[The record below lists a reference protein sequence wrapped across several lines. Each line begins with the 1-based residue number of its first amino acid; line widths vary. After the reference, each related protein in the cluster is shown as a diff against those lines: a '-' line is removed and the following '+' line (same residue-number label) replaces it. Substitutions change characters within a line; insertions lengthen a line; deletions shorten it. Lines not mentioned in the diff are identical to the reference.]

1 MRGSRHEGEPHYRR
15 RSGRRD
21 RRYGF
26 CPGHLIPHELAESKA
41 ALQVGETKAEK
52 RFRVAVI
59 DTNVVSHS
67 RKLLLSG
74 RTEADRKVVTFA
86 RTNGMLQ
93 ELRVR
98 RGSHVKKGDIIA
110 ILSDDAREAQVLQ
123 AKAMLDQRGVELE
136 AKRRLLLTNAIP
148 RLELNMLEAQYK
160 AAEAALATAEAE
172 RDRGII
178 TAPWDG
184 VITEISE
191 VGTSAFAFAGKEIAQ
206 IVGLDPMLAV
216 VEVSERK
223 VASVKVGDTAEVKL
237 VSGQTREGRI
247 RYVSKSAAP
256 ATRTYRVEV
265 ELPNADGVIPDGITA
280 EVTHSACRRCRR
292 RGCRARRW
300 WFRPTG
306 DIGVRTVDA
315 QSKVGFVA
323 ATVVED
329 DQRSMWLTGVP
340 DGARVIVQGQDFVRE
355 GNLVEP
361 VAAPAAQA
369 AQR

>member
-1 MRGSRHEGEPHYRR
+1 MKASRITAVGLVAAAGLWIL
-15 RSGRRD
+15 S
-21 RRYGF
+21 
-26 CPGHLIPHELAESKA
+26 GHLIPHESGESKA
-41 ALQVGETKAEK
+41 ALRIGETKAEK
-52 RFRVAVI
+52 RFRVAMI
-59 DTNVVSHS
+59 ETNVVSHS
-67 RKLLLSG
+67 RKLMLSG
-74 RTEADRKVVTFA
+74 RTEADRKVVVFA

-98 RGSHVKKGDIIA
+98 RGAHVKKGDIIA
-110 ILSDDAREAQVLQ
+110 ILSDDAREAQVMQ
-123 AKAMLDQRGVELE
+123 AKALFEQRTAELE
-136 AKRRLLLTNAIP
+136 AKRRLLATFAIAK
-148 RLELNMLEAQYK
+148 LELNVLEAQHK

-172 RDRGII
+172 RERGII

-184 VITEISE
+184 VITEVSE

-223 VASVKVGDTAEVKL
+223 VANVKVGDMAEVKL
-237 VSGQTREGRI
+237 VSGPVRSGRI
-247 RYVSKSAAP
+247 RYVSKSAVP

-265 ELPNADGVIPDGITA
+265 ELPNADNVIPDGITA
-280 EVTHSACRRCRR
+280 EVIIPLQPLPATRVPRSALVVSSS
-292 RGCRARRW
+292 
-300 WFRPTG
+300 G

-315 QSKVGFVA
+315 ESKVGFVS
-323 ATVVED
+323 ATIVED
-329 DQRSMWLTGVP
+329 DQKFMWLTGLP

-361 VAAPAAQA
+361 VAAPVAAEQ

>member
-1 MRGSRHEGEPHYRR
+1 MKASRVTAVGLVAVTAVWIL
-15 RSGRRD
+15 SG
-21 RRYGF
+21 Y
-26 CPGHLIPHELAESKA
+26 LLPHESAESKA
-41 ALQVGETKAEK
+41 ALQVRETKTEK

-110 ILSDDAREAQVLQ
+110 ILSDDAREAQVMQ
-123 AKAMLDQRGVELE
+123 AKALVDQRAVELE
-136 AKRRLLLTNAIP
+136 AKRRLVQTNAIP
-148 RLELNMLEAQYK
+148 RLDLNLMEAQHK

-178 TAPWDG
+178 TAPWEG

-191 VGTSAFAFAGKEIAQ
+191 VGTSAFAFTGKEIAQ

-256 ATRTYRVEV
+256 TTRTYRVEV
-265 ELPNADGVIPDGITA
+265 ELPNADSVIPDGITA
-280 EVTHSACRRCRR
+280 EVSIPLAPVPATRVPRSALVVSS
-292 RGCRARRW
+292 
-300 WFRPTG
+300 TG

-315 QSKVGFVA
+315 ESKVGFVM

-329 DQRSMWLTGVP
+329 DQGSMWLTGVP

-361 VAAPAAQA
+361 VAASGQA

>member
-1 MRGSRHEGEPHYRR
+1 M
-15 RSGRRD
+15 
-21 RRYGF
+21 
-26 CPGHLIPHELAESKA
+26 
-41 ALQVGETKAEK
+41 
-52 RFRVAVI
+52 
-59 DTNVVSHS
+59 
-67 RKLLLSG
+67 
-74 RTEADRKVVTFA
+74 TFA

-123 AKAMLDQRGVELE
+123 AKALVDQRAVELE

-148 RLELNMLEAQYK
+148 RLDLNLLEAQYK

-178 TAPWDG
+178 TAPWEG

-237 VSGQTREGRI
+237 VSGQTRAGRI
-247 RYVSKSAAP
+247 RYVSQSAAP

-280 EVTHSACRRCRR
+280 EVSIPLAPMPATRVPRSALVVSS
-292 RGCRARRW
+292 
-300 WFRPTG
+300 TG
-306 DIGVRTVDA
+306 DIGVRLVDA
-315 QSKVGFVA
+315 ESKVGFVN
-323 ATVVED
+323 ATIVED
-329 DQRSMWLTGVP
+329 DQGSMWLTGVP

-355 GNLVEP
+355 GNLVDP
-361 VAAPAAQA
+361 VAASGQA

>member
-1 MRGSRHEGEPHYRR
+1 MKASRVTAVGLVAATAIWIL
-15 RSGRRD
+15 SG
-21 RRYGF
+21 Y
-26 CPGHLIPHELAESKA
+26 LIPHESAESKA
-41 ALQVGETKAEK
+41 ALQVNEAKTAK

-67 RKLLLSG
+67 RRLVLSG

-123 AKAMLDQRGVELE
+123 AKALVDQRGLELE
-136 AKRRLLLTNAIP
+136 AKRKLVLTNAIP
-148 RLELNMLEAQYK
+148 RLDLNLMEAQYK

-178 TAPWDG
+178 TAPWEG

-223 VASVKVGDTAEVKL
+223 VASVKVGDIAEVKL

-280 EVTHSACRRCRR
+280 EVSIPLAPMPATRVPRSALVVSS
-292 RGCRARRW
+292 
-300 WFRPTG
+300 TG

-315 QSKVGFVA
+315 DSKVGFVMT
-323 ATVVED
+323 TVVED

-355 GNLVEP
+355 GNLVDP
-361 VAAPAAQA
+361 VAVSGQA

>member
-1 MRGSRHEGEPHYRR
+1 MKASRITAVGLVAAAALWIL
-15 RSGRRD
+15 S
-21 RRYGF
+21 
-26 CPGHLIPHELAESKA
+26 GHLIPHESAESKA
-41 ALQVGETKAEK
+41 ALQVNEAKADK
-52 RFRVAVI
+52 RFRVAVV
-59 DTNVVSHS
+59 DTSVVSHS
-67 RKLLLSG
+67 RRLLLSG

-110 ILSDDAREAQVLQ
+110 ILSDDAREAQVQQ
-123 AKAMLDQRGVELE
+123 AKALLDQRSVELD
-136 AKRRLLLTNAIP
+136 AKRKLVQTNAVP
-148 RLELNMLEAQYK
+148 RLELNLMEAQFK

-178 TAPWDG
+178 RAPWEG

-206 IVGLDPMLAV
+206 LVGLDPMLAV

-265 ELPNADGVIPDGITA
+265 ELPNADGAIPDGITA
-280 EVTHSACRRCRR
+280 EVSIPLSPVPATRVPRSALVVSS
-292 RGCRARRW
+292 A
-300 WFRPTG
+300 G

-315 QSKVGFVA
+315 DSKVGFLKAV
-323 ATVVED
+323 VVED
-329 DQRSMWLTGVP
+329 DQGSMWLTGVP
-340 DGARVIVQGQDFVRE
+340 DGTRVIVQGQDFVRE
-355 GNLVEP
+355 GNLVDS
-361 VAAPAAQA
+361 VAAASGQA

>member
-1 MRGSRHEGEPHYRR
+1 MRPT
-15 RSGRRD
+15 
-21 RRYGF
+21 
-26 CPGHLIPHELAESKA
+26 P
-41 ALQVGETKAEK
+41 
-52 RFRVAVI
+52 FRGWSS
-59 DTNVVSHS
+59 T
-67 RKLLLSG
+67 
-74 RTEADRKVVTFA
+74 
-86 RTNGMLQ
+86 
-93 ELRVR
+93 
-98 RGSHVKKGDIIA
+98 
-110 ILSDDAREAQVLQ
+110 
-123 AKAMLDQRGVELE
+123 
-136 AKRRLLLTNAIP
+136 P
-148 RLELNMLEAQYK
+148 LEAQHK

-172 RDRGII
+172 RDRGVI

-223 VASVKVGDTAEVKL
+223 VANVKVGDTAEVKL

-247 RYVSKSAAP
+247 RYVSKSAVP

-265 ELPNADGVIPDGITA
+265 ELPNADSAIPDGITA
-280 EVTHSACRRCRR
+280 EVSIPLSPMPATRVPRSALVVSS
-292 RGCRARRW
+292 A
-300 WFRPTG
+300 G

-315 QSKVGFVA
+315 ESKVGFVA
-323 ATVVED
+323 ATIVED

-361 VAAPAAQA
+361 VAASAPT

>member
-1 MRGSRHEGEPHYRR
+1 MKASRVTAVGLVAAAALWIL
-15 RSGRRD
+15 S
-21 RRYGF
+21 
-26 CPGHLIPHELAESKA
+26 GHLIPHESAESKA
-41 ALQVGETKAEK
+41 ALRVGEAKTEK

-74 RTEADRKVVTFA
+74 RTEADRKVITFA
-86 RTNGMLQ
+86 RTNGILQ
-93 ELRVR
+93 ELKVR
-98 RGSHVKKGDIIA
+98 RGSQVKKGDVIA
-110 ILSDDAREAQVLQ
+110 ILSDESREAQVLQ
-123 AKAMLDQRGVELE
+123 AQAQLEQRKVELE
-136 AKRRLLLTNAIP
+136 AKRRLAQTNAFP
-148 RLELNMLEAQYK
+148 RLELNALEAQYK
-160 AAEAALATAEAE
+160 ASEAALAAAEAE

-206 IVGLDPMLAV
+206 MVGLDPMLAI

-223 VASVKVGDTAEVKL
+223 VANVKVGDMAEVKL

-247 RYVSKSAAP
+247 RYVSQSAVP
-256 ATRTYRVEV
+256 ATRTYKVEV
-265 ELPNADGVIPDGITA
+265 QMPNADGAIPDGITA
-280 EVTHSACRRCRR
+280 EVSIPLSPVPATRVPRSALVVSSV
-292 RGCRARRW
+292 
-300 WFRPTG
+300 G

-315 QSKVGFVA
+315 SDKVGFIPA
-323 ATVVED
+323 AVIQD
-329 DQRSMWLTGVP
+329 DQRFMWLTGVP

-361 VAAPAAQA
+361 VAAPAEQA

>member
-1 MRGSRHEGEPHYRR
+1 
-15 RSGRRD
+15 
-21 RRYGF
+21 
-26 CPGHLIPHELAESKA
+26 
-41 ALQVGETKAEK
+41 
-52 RFRVAVI
+52 
-59 DTNVVSHS
+59 
-67 RKLLLSG
+67 
-74 RTEADRKVVTFA
+74 VTFA

-110 ILSDDAREAQVLQ
+110 ILSDDAREAQVMQ
-123 AKAMLDQRGVELE
+123 AKALLEQRTIELE
-136 AKRRLLLTNAIP
+136 AKRKLLITFAIA
-148 RLELNMLEAQYK
+148 RLELNSLEAQHK

-223 VASVKVGDTAEVKL
+223 VANVKVGDIAEVKL

-247 RYVSKSAAP
+247 RYVSKSAVP

-265 ELPNADGVIPDGITA
+265 ELPNADGAIPDGITA
-280 EVTHSACRRCRR
+280 EVSIPLSPAPATRVPRSALVVSS
-292 RGCRARRW
+292 A
-300 WFRPTG
+300 G

-315 QSKVGFVA
+315 ESKVGFVR
-323 ATVVED
+323 ATIIED
-329 DQRSMWLTGVP
+329 DQRSMWLTGLP
-340 DGARVIVQGQDFVRE
+340 DGTRIIVQGQDFVRE
-355 GNLVEP
+355 GNFVDP
-361 VAAPAAQA
+361 VAAAVEQS